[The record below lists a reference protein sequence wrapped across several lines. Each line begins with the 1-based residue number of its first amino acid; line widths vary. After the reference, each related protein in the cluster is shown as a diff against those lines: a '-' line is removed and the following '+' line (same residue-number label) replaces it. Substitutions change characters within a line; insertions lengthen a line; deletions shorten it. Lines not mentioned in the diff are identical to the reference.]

1 MDWEKYAK
9 ELEKIL
15 EALNLPESTRILVEA
30 LIEEKKQECR
40 LDS

>member
-15 EALNLPESTRILVEA
+15 DALNLPESTRILLEA
-30 LIEEKKQECR
+30 IVEEKKQECQ

>member
-15 EALNLPESTRILVEA
+15 DAIDLPESTRILVEA
-30 LIEEKKQECR
+30 LIEEKKQECQ

>member
-15 EALNLPESTRILVEA
+15 EALNLPESTRILVNA
-30 LIEEKKQECR
+30 LVEEKKQECQ